1 MNGYGA
7 LLQVLVKSL
16 ARFKPRVEIFSDSG
30 IPVGHWNNVVNRNKV
45 SSSGNPY
52 YCPTEWGVALTRA
65 SGDYS
70 WLKKVAWD
78 CGALILT
85 PDDVETIVKAQM
97 DAAMR
102 RSA

>member
-1 MNGYGA
+1 MGGYGA
-7 LLQVLVKSL
+7 LLPVLVNRL
-16 ARFKPRVEIFSDSG
+16 AKFRDRGDIYRAAG

-45 SSSGNPY
+45 SSAGKPY

-70 WLKKVAWD
+70 WLKAVAWD

-97 DAAMR
+97 DAAIR
-102 RSA
+102 RVA

>member
-1 MNGYGA
+1 MGGYGVLLPA
-7 LLQVLVKSL
+7 LMKSL
-16 ARFKPRVEIFSDSG
+16 ARFKPRDDVFRDSG

-45 SSSGNPY
+45 SSAGKPY

-70 WLKKVAWD
+70 WLKAVAWD

-85 PDDVETIVKAQM
+85 PEDVETIVKAQM

-102 RSA
+102 RAA